1 MKRHCISSSQGSK
14 NRNKI
19 QLFLNGFAKI
29 ILSIVS
35 WKCPSKLKGFIGSST
50 SQPSIH
56 QDTFIIHILLHPFH
70 LQLPTISYIQWRKLL
85 RSSFHFVLPPPS
97 PLPSHHHGWGIY
109 WIIIIIRIRFFL
121 RIQSIPVIFYRC
133 CIVISFSSYDQ
144 QQPQTVATVTSSA
157 EDRKIHY
164 PLVVFRFRSTYCMAN
179 NRWMMYSCFVRFGDT
194 FLPPPACPLNDS
206 SFLQWIIYQREI
218 HIVVS
223 VQPSGS
229 WKPPSNAAVIVVHQ
243 LPGIGGWNG
252 RRIHIHKFLF
262 L

>member
-1 MKRHCISSSQGSK
+1 MEMSIKAQRIYRFVSHPPGYLHHPHPSSSISPPTPHKKLYPMEKTFAQ
-14 NRNKI
+14 
-19 QLFLNGFAKI
+19 FLPFC
-29 ILSIVS
+29 S
-35 WKCPSKLKGFIGSST
+35 PTTFSS
-50 SQPSIH
+50 
-56 QDTFIIHILLHPFH
+56 
-70 LQLPTISYIQWRKLL
+70 
-85 RSSFHFVLPPPS
+85 SSFAPPW
-97 PLPSHHHGWGIY
+97 LGNLLNNNNNSHS
-109 WIIIIIRIRFFL
+109 FFL

-133 CIVISFSSYDQ
+133 CIVISFSSCDQ

-164 PLVVFRFRSTYCMAN
+164 PLFVFRFRSTYCMAN